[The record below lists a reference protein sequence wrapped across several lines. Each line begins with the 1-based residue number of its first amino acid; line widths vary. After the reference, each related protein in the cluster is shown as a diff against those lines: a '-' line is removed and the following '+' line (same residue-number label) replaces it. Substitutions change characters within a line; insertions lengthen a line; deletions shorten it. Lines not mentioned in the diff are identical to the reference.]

1 MTEYI
6 LIYVVMIHEYSMVCI
21 TYNTD
26 IYIFRMLCKDGQ
38 PKEEDV
44 ELLKYQLREKDMA
57 LTDIRLEALTSAH
70 QLESLKETISKMRNE
85 MVSLKQDNDRLQR
98 MVSTKSLNSSQ
109 SSLPVSD
116 SIDQRLSLGEEVTMP
131 DSTDVLLIDPSDKDG
146 KRVSITVLMGCH
158 GDYDKYMSPVD
169 GVTASECI
177 IGAISVSGKTKW
189 DMLDSLVKRIFKEYI
204 LRVDPVSNLGLS
216 AESILSYHIGEI
228 TRGRHP
234 DSPELLPCGYLVGE
248 VVNIK
253 IILKGA
259 TINHV
264 DALAFESLIPK
275 SIVQRYMSLLS
286 EHRRIILCGPSG
298 TGKTYLAQ
306 KLAEYL
312 VTRMGKDPSPGN
324 IATFK

>member
-1 MTEYI
+1 MDT
-6 LIYVVMIHEYSMVCI
+6 
-21 TYNTD
+21 
-26 IYIFRMLCKDGQ
+26 K
-38 PKEEDV
+38 PKEDDV

-57 LTDIRLEALTSAH
+57 LTDIRLEALSSAH
-70 QLESLKETISKMRNE
+70 QLESLKETISKMRSE
-85 MVSLKQDNDRLQR
+85 MVSLKQDNDRLHR
-98 MVSTKSLNSSQ
+98 LVSSKSLNSSQ

-116 SIDQRLSLGEEVTMP
+116 SIEQRLSLGDEVTMP
-131 DSTDVLLIDPSDKDG
+131 DSADVILIDPSDKDG
-146 KRVSITVLMGCH
+146 KRVSITVFMGCH
-158 GDYDKYMSPVD
+158 GDYDKYMNPVD
-169 GVTASECI
+169 GITAIDCV

-216 AESILSYHIGEI
+216 AESIFSYHIGEI
-228 TRGRHP
+228 ARGRHP
-234 DSPELLPCGYLVGE
+234 ESPELLPCGYLVGE
-248 VVNIK
+248 VTNIK

-264 DALAFESLIPK
+264 DALAFETLIPK
-275 SIVQRYMSLLS
+275 SIVQRYMSLLT

-312 VTRMGKDPSPGN
+312 VTRMGKDPSPGY